1 MIELQACPLKKIKQL
16 HSHPRNRHRLTA
28 KERRIYMEIAR
39 ESAVKNKD
47 TVLNKINRFTEFKE
61 QKFKGEG

>member
-1 MIELQACPLKKIKQL
+1 
-16 HSHPRNRHRLTA
+16 
-28 KERRIYMEIAR
+28 MEIAR